1 MANLLF
7 LKICVTYTAE
17 NLLKGAFCQS
27 KESLLILPKS
37 VEKRLSYDEFF
48 NLSPEEEEGE
58 GGEEKRHVKTRLR
71 LVKILVYILKILLHG
86 KLHVKKEKFQYCPEF
101 CYGG

>member
-7 LKICVTYTAE
+7 LKIRVAYTAA

-37 VEKRLSYDEFF
+37 VQKWRSYDEFS
-48 NLSPEEEEGE
+48 NLSPEEGEGE
-58 GGEEKRHVKTRLR
+58 GEGEEEEGEKRHVKTRLR
-71 LVKILVYILKILLHG
+71 LVKTDIIV
-86 KLHVKKEKFQYCPEF
+86 
-101 CYGG
+101 